1 MWLKIDP
8 IPLDIINRVVG
19 MLHNA
24 SLLIDDIQDSSPLR
38 RGAPSAHTVFGT
50 ASTINSAN
58 YVYFQAMQ
66 LLSTL
71 PPQAIPA
78 ALQIY
83 CEELLNLHRGQ
94 GLDLYWRDTL
104 TLPTESAYL
113 KMVSNKT
120 GGLFRLAIRLMGV
133 VSNCSFDFSPL
144 IEKLGLIFQIRD
156 DYKNLV
162 SDTVCSPIHLPS
174 FPLSNLTLNAFQMV
188 VIL

>member
-1 MWLKIDP
+1 
-8 IPLDIINRVVG
+8 

-71 PPQAIPA
+71 PSHGAANQTNQTVPA
-78 ALQIY
+78 ALSIY

-113 KMVSNKT
+113 KMVANKT

-144 IEKLGLIFQIRD
+144 IEKLGMIFQIRD
-156 DYKNLV
+156 DHKNLV
-162 SDTVCSPIHLPS
+162 SDAVRLP
-174 FPLSNLTLNAFQMV
+174 FLFL
-188 VIL
+188 